1 MNSFRGIKL
10 PPLPLGMHRL
20 LCATLGQVPPDMLDD
35 AIQQAWMLYC
45 DKGEVGLMD
54 GMRKWKR
61 AEVDGYHGAAK
72 THDAGRPTTG
82 GFRPKTVRLEAYH
95 DDKIKD
101 KF

>member
-54 GMRKWKR
+54 GMRRWKR
-61 AEVDGYHGAAK
+61 AEAP
-72 THDAGRPTTG
+72 R
-82 GFRPKTVRLEAYH
+82 RCKTVSLEPYH